1 MSLFGETEDPNNER
15 DEKLE
20 KTLDSIRSRFG
31 SSIVRRGTVM
41 RSGLN
46 NTIKPAYNNNA
57 AEKAAIKIEN
67 PYSIISLHY
76 ALWAND

>member
-20 KTLDSIRSRFG
+20 KTLLDSIRSCFG

-67 PYSIISLHY
+67 PYSIISLLY
-76 ALWAND
+76 AL

>member
-41 RSGLN
+41 RSSLN

-67 PYSIISLHY
+67 PYSIISLLY

>member
-20 KTLDSIRSRFG
+20 KTLDSIRSCFG

-67 PYSIISLHY
+67 PYSIISLLY